1 MDNNELLK
9 AIGEVIDGKIEAL
22 TNTVNEIRETVG
34 GLTETISNIQAELKE
49 FRKETNERFDTIE
62 DKINNLEGT
71 NASNHIDMNGKIDKI
86 SDDLDYLT
94 HKEAQTEKD
103 VFTIKKK
110 LNIIK

>member
-34 GLTETISNIQAELKE
+34 ELTETISNIQTELKE

-62 DKINNLEGT
+62 DKINN
-71 NASNHIDMNGKIDKI
+71 
-86 SDDLDYLT
+86 LDYLT